1 MYIEEADV
9 SEAVSA
15 VPSQLVHVPVGEND
29 QGYLGWRPFQ
39 SFVTALADT
48 GYGGAISVET
58 FSPTATHRLAGA
70 VASRGAAW
78 QDPADLAREAY
89 ADLRCT
95 TGPQEG
101 AGA

>member
-1 MYIEEADV
+1 M
-9 SEAVSA
+9 SKTLSA

-29 QGYLGWRPFQ
+29 QGYPGRRPFQ

-48 GYGGAISVET
+48 GYGGAMTVET
-58 FSPTATHRLAGA
+58 FFPTATHWLAGA
-70 VASRGAAW
+70 VASRGAMW

-89 ADLRCT
+89 ADLRCA
-95 TGPQEG
+95 TGRQEG